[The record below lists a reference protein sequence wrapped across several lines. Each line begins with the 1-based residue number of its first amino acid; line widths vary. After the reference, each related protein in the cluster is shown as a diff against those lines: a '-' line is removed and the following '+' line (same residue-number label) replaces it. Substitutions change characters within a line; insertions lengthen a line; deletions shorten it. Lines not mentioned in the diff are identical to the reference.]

1 MNLAKAISI
10 AATEFENKTDKAGQP
25 YILHCLRVMNNLNS
39 TDEELNIIA
48 VLHDIRE
55 DCGYTTKQ
63 LYDLGFSER
72 VVKAL
77 AKITHFESQSYDDY
91 IEEIS
96 SNSDSIKVKL
106 ADLQD
111 NMNLLRLSKI
121 GEKDMARQAKYFNA
135 YHRLKTCKDHYE
147 GGILA

>member
-10 AATEFENKTDKAGQP
+10 AANEFEDKTDKAGQP

-63 LYDLGFSER
+63 LFDLGFSER
-72 VVKAL
+72 VVRAL
-77 AKITHFESQSYDDY
+77 AKLTHFESQSYDDY
-91 IEEIS
+91 IEEITA
-96 SNSDSIKVKL
+96 NIDAVKVKM
-106 ADLQD
+106 ADLID

-121 GEKDMARQAKYFNA
+121 SKKDLERQEKYFNA
-135 YHRLKTCKDHYE
+135 YNRLKYCV
-147 GGILA
+147 G

>member
-72 VVKAL
+72 VVRAL
-77 AKITHFESQSYDDY
+77 AKLTHFESQYYGDY
-91 IEEIS
+91 IEEITG
-96 SNSDSIKVKL
+96 NIDAIKVKM
-106 ADLQD
+106 ADLID

-121 GEKDMARQAKYFNA
+121 SKRDLERQEKYFNA
-135 YHRLKTCKDHYE
+135 YNRLKYCVE
-147 GGILA
+147 

>member
-10 AATEFENKTDKAGQP
+10 AATEFEDKTDKAGQP

-39 TDEELNIIA
+39 VDEELNIIA

-63 LYDLGFSER
+63 LFDLGFSER
-72 VVKAL
+72 VVRAL
-77 AKITHFESQSYDDY
+77 AKLTHFESQSYDDY
-91 IEEIS
+91 IEEITV
-96 SNSDSIKVKL
+96 NIDAVKVKM
-106 ADLQD
+106 ADLID

-121 GEKDMARQAKYFNA
+121 SKKDLERQEKYFNA
-135 YHRLKTCKDHYE
+135 YNRLKYCV
-147 GGILA
+147 G